1 MFRHGE
7 LSTDMDADLQQ
18 LALELGQL
26 LSRNKLTMVSAESCT
41 GGWIAKTMTD
51 IAGSSAW
58 FERGYVTYS
67 DAAKISMLEVNE
79 TVLGSDGA
87 VSRATVMAMTVGALK
102 NSAAD
107 CAVAVTGIAGPD
119 GGTGSKPVGTVWIA
133 WLVKNNNEAICFNFE
148 GDRAA
153 VRRQSVIAALNGL
166 KERLA

>member
-1 MFRHGE
+1 
-7 LSTDMDADLQQ
+7 MDADLQQ

-87 VSRATVMAMTVGALK
+87 VSRAAVMAMTVGALK

-107 CAVAVTGIAGPD
+107 CAIAVTGIAGPD